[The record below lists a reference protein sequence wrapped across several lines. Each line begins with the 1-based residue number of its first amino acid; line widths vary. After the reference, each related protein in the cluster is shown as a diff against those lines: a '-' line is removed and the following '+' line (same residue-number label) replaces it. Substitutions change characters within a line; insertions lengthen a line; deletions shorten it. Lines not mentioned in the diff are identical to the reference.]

1 MGTTNVCS
9 IQKKNKEIKKRCC
22 LNCKNLVQFPRGNSY
37 GDIDYLCIKTGYFV
51 VNVGADVK
59 KIKRYTPG
67 GKELVCCHESSR
79 QKDKKDILKR
89 LNELQQDVQKV
100 SLTDIP
106 RL

>member
-1 MGTTNVCS
+1 MDATNVHS
-9 IQKKNKEIKKRCC
+9 IQKKRCC
-22 LNCKNLVQFPRGNSY
+22 LNCKHLVQFPRGNSY

-79 QKDKKDILKR
+79 QKDKEDKSMLSLVVNGYKFEPLRKLKK
-89 LNELQQDVQKV
+89 EE
-100 SLTDIP
+100 SMI
-106 RL
+106 

>member
-1 MGTTNVCS
+1 MVFMGITNVYS
-9 IQKKNKEIKKRCC
+9 VKKENKGIKKRCC
-22 LNCKNLVQFPRGNSY
+22 LNCKHLVQFPRGNSY

-79 QKDKKDILKR
+79 
-89 LNELQQDVQKV
+89 
-100 SLTDIP
+100 
-106 RL
+106 

>member
-1 MGTTNVCS
+1 MGTTNVYS

-67 GKELVCCHESSR
+67 GKELVCCYESSR
-79 QKDKKDILKR
+79 QKDKKDK
-89 LNELQQDVQKV
+89 
-100 SLTDIP
+100 SMFA
-106 RL
+106 